1 MSSNRWFLHGSI
13 QTRVNAALVL
23 ILAVVMITT
32 ISYSSWSGRQLVS
45 TTVEQRV
52 LQAADAYFD
61 NINTMMLT
69 GTLAQRELLR
79 QKILDRPGFVEARII
94 RSPELV
100 SVYGPGLP
108 EQKPVD
114 QLDQRALT
122 GEPIRQLQ
130 IGADGHRRTGEPIR
144 QLQIGADGHR
154 RLTVLQPLPAVAD
167 YGGINCLTCHP
178 VTAGTILGAVR
189 LSYDLSTLDQQVD
202 SNVLEMIGVQLL
214 LYLLGMVAMV
224 LLVRHIISRR
234 LLRLQQTMEGIAEHA
249 DLSTLASGAEQQ
261 DEIGGMAVTF
271 NRMLASFRASLSR
284 VNTAVTQLVD
294 VANRVAAVADET
306 HGAVLEQRRQT
317 ESVATAVNQM
327 SATVREVASHAA
339 GAMSASGEASDEVSL
354 SHQTNAEARALIEQL
369 AEEVDR
375 VAQRIKR
382 LDNQSEEVSSV
393 LEVIHGVA
401 EQTNLLALNAAIEA
415 ARAGEQGRGFSV
427 VADEVRTL
435 ASRTQQS
442 TKEIRVSIERL
453 QGEARNAVRVMSS
466 ACEMAHDGANAVGR
480 SVGRLVAI
488 TDEVQTIN
496 DMNTQ
501 IATAAEQQSAV
512 AVEIDRNISNIRAVA
527 DSTADGAAQS
537 HQVSLELQQLAT
549 RLQQI
554 LAPFRL

>member
-114 QLDQRALT
+114 QLDRRAL
-122 GEPIRQLQ
+122 
-130 IGADGHRRTGEPIR
+130 TGEPIR

-261 DEIGGMAVTF
+261 DEIGGMAATF

-284 VNTAVTQLVD
+284 VNTAVTQLVY

-354 SHQTNAEARALIEQL
+354 SHQTNAEARTLIEQL